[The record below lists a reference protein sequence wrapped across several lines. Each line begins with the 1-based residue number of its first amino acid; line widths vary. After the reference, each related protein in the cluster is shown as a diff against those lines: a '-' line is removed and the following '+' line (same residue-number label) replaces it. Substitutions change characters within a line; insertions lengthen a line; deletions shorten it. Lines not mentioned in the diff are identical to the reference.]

1 MALKEKKQPVRED
14 NSMQNEFIHRFKTS
28 PLIFIGTIVILVIV
42 IVAFVFVPA
51 IVPSA
56 GGLNVNLRFGA
67 YGKTPI
73 NYVPNGYFA
82 QVRESIA
89 RYRQNSL
96 DNSNYQFLL
105 YQIWREAFEETVIHV
120 GILEEVK
127 NTGYT
132 PPAEEVDREVAQL
145 PQFQENGRFS
155 VSRYRSLDNTSRMAL
170 WRQVQDNIAKERYTA
185 DVVNLRI
192 PSSEA
197 DFIGSLA
204 LPKRSF
210 DMAAF
215 SFSAYPETELIAFA
229 EGNANLFRVTHL
241 SAITV
246 GSSEADAQ
254 KILDS
259 IKDGTAAF
267 EDAART
273 HSLDSYAERGGDMG
287 IKMAFELSTE
297 IPEEEQRERVI
308 QTAKGEYS
316 PIVKVPSGWAFFRAE
331 EASYPA
337 DTSDSALLEKIR
349 SYMLN
354 FERGRIED
362 WLINEAQSFIASTKE
377 TDFDSALLQKGL
389 EKRSFGPLALNY
401 GGNNLYYN
409 GYSLFPALA
418 SFSVSELSY
427 ADTNENFW
435 EEAFFTP
442 LNTPSNPLVL
452 GDSVAVLY
460 PREEIAEDESAVN
473 TIKTMYSSY
482 WLSYISNRRL
492 RSYFLD
498 SDKLE
503 DQFYDAFS
511 KYVAPSE

>member
-14 NSMQNEFIHRFKTS
+14 NSIRNEFIHRFKTS
-28 PLIFIGTIVILVIV
+28 PFIFIGTIVILVIV

-67 YGKTPI
+67 YDKTPI

-82 QVRESIA
+82 QVRENIA
-89 RYRQNSL
+89 RYRQNSV
-96 DNSNYQFLL
+96 DNNNYQYLL
-105 YQIWREAFEETVIHV
+105 YQIWREAFEETVIHT
-120 GILEEVK
+120 GILGEVK
-127 NTGYT
+127 KAGYT
-132 PPAEEVDREVAQL
+132 PPAETVDREVAQL
-145 PQFQENGRFS
+145 PEFFEDGRFS
-155 VSRYRSLDNTSRMAL
+155 ISRYRSLDNTTRMAL
-170 WRQVQDNIAKERYTA
+170 WRQVQDSIVKERYTN
-185 DVVNLRI
+185 DITNLRI
-192 PSSEA
+192 SSLEK

-215 SFSAYPETELIAFA
+215 SFSDYPETEVTAFA
-229 EGNANLFRVTHL
+229 EGNASLFRVTHF
-241 SAITV
+241 SVITI

-259 IKDGTAAF
+259 IKDGTTTF
-267 EDAART
+267 EDAAHT

-297 IPEEEQRERVI
+297 IPEAEQREGVI
-308 QTAKGEYS
+308 QTAKGAYS
-316 PIVKVPSGWAFFRAE
+316 PIVKVPLGWAFFRAE

-337 DTSDSALLEKIR
+337 DTADSALLEKIR
-349 SYMLN
+349 GYMLN

-362 WLINEAQSFIASTKE
+362 WLINEAQGLIALIKE
-377 TDFDSALLQKGL
+377 TDFDSALLEKQR

-409 GYSLFPALA
+409 GYSLFTALA

-435 EEAFFTP
+435 QEAFFTP
-442 LNTPSNPLVL
+442 LNAPSNPLVL

-460 PREEIAEDESAVN
+460 PKEEITEDESAVD

-492 RSYFLD
+492 RSYFLEN
-498 SDKLE
+498 DKLE
-503 DQFYDAFS
+503 DQFYEAFS
-511 KYVAPSE
+511 KYVLPVE